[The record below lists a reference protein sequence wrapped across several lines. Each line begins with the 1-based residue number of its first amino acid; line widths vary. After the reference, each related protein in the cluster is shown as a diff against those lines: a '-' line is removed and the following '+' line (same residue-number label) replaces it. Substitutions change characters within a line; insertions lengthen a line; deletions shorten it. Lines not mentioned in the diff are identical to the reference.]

1 MPRLLS
7 RVGVLTVAAWLAVGA
22 AVPASATSW
31 PTYAPDASEC
41 AFLAVINAHRA
52 AYGLP
57 ALKLSATL
65 GAAAEHHS
73 RDMARNDVFGHTLAD
88 GTSWRQNI
96 RNHRYP
102 EGWATAENVAAG
114 RSSTRGVFAQWANSP
129 GHNATMLSPKLR
141 AIGIGRAY
149 DEDSRYGW
157 YWTTTFG
164 GRSSRIVT
172 C

>member
-7 RVGVLTVAAWLAVGA
+7 RLGVLVVVGWLALGA
-22 AVPASATSW
+22 TLGASATSW
-31 PTYAPDASEC
+31 ETYAPDASEC
-41 AFLAVINAHRA
+41 GFLAVINEYRA
-52 AYGLP
+52 SKGLH

-73 RDMARNDVFGHTLAD
+73 RDMANNNVFSHTLS
-88 GTSWRQNI
+88 TRVSWSDNI
-96 RNHRYP
+96 MNHGYV
-102 EGWATAENVAAG
+102 EGAAMAENIAAG
-114 RSSTRGVFAQWANSP
+114 RSSASGVFSLWVNSSGHRAN
-129 GHNATMLSPKLR
+129 MLSPKLY

-149 DEDSRYGW
+149 NAASPYDW

-164 GRSSRIVT
+164 GRSSRLIT